1 MNTKPE
7 IHIISE
13 DNFAAAIMREKKPV
27 LLLCMPHDDQFAMQ
41 MDIVTE
47 TVSKYEG
54 SIKIALLDESF
65 IGPFKKKYAVPGT
78 PTYLILMK
86 GKEISRS
93 LGLTDEQMLMSLIA
107 DACPAHNECL

>member
-1 MNTKPE
+1 MSTKPE

-13 DNFAAAIMREKKPV
+13 DNFSAAIMREKKPV
-27 LLLCMPHDDQFAMQ
+27 LLLCMPHDDQFASQ

-54 SIKIALLDESF
+54 YIKIALLDESF
-65 IGPFKKKYAVPGT
+65 MGPFKKKYAVPGT
-78 PTYLILMK
+78 PTYLILQE

-93 LGLTDEQMLMSLIA
+93 LGLTDEKMLISLIA
-107 DACPAHNECL
+107 DACPVRSDCL